1 MEDEQIIELYINRDE
16 RAIKE
21 TKDKY
26 GSWIYNTAL
35 SVLDDFCDA
44 AECENETY
52 YKAWR
57 RITDGSLRDLRAYL
71 MKIARNEAYSV
82 LRKKS
87 AGKRKGKCSE
97 LYDSDCGINAM
108 SIERYMDSRE
118 IKRVMN
124 DCLNGVSAE
133 KYVIFRLRYAN
144 CISISQIACTLD
156 VSESKVKTTI
166 YRMKIDLRA
175 RFIKEGIII

>member
-35 SVLDDFCDA
+35 SVLDDFRDA

-71 MKIARNEAYSV
+71 MRIARNEAYSV
-82 LRKKS
+82 LRKKN
-87 AGKRKGKCSE
+87 AGNRKGKCSE
-97 LYDSDCGINAM
+97 LYESDCVINAM
-108 SIERYMDSRE
+108 TSPLFKKILA
-118 IKRVMN
+118 ILHTTN
-124 DCLNGVSAE
+124 H
-133 KYVIFRLRYAN
+133 
-144 CISISQIACTLD
+144 
-156 VSESKVKTTI
+156 SKVKTYQTQNI
-166 YRMKIDLRA
+166 RR
-175 RFIKEGIII
+175 

>member
-26 GSWIYNTAL
+26 GSWIFNTAL
-35 SVLDDFCDA
+35 GVLGDFRDA

-57 RITDGSLRDLRAYL
+57 RITDRSLRDLRAYL
-71 MKIARNEAYSV
+71 MRIARNVAYSV
-82 LRKKS
+82 LRKKN
-87 AGKRKGKCSE
+87 AGKRKGMPME
-97 LYDSDCGINAM
+97 LHETDCGINVM
-108 SIERYMDSRE
+108 TIERYMDSCE

-124 DCLNGVSAE
+124 DYLNGVSAE
-133 KYVIFRLRYAN
+133 KYVIFRLRYAK
-144 CISISQIACTLD
+144 CISIAQIACTLD

-166 YRMKIDLRA
+166 YRMKADLRA
-175 RFIKEGIII
+175 RFMKEGIII